1 MKKHLLAR
9 LPFGFEL
16 RMHIWPRGAEGP
28 DDDLHKHTTWHVA
41 LPLWGS
47 FVEKRFEPND
57 RPRDIAEIAR
67 GPFRFTGD
75 RFRWPLHPY
84 FCSKKTIHT
93 LAPLDD
99 NPAASIVL
107 SGRSR

>member
-41 LPLWGS
+41 LPLWGTL
-47 FVEKRFEPND
+47 VEKL
-57 RPRDIAEIAR
+57 
-67 GPFRFTGD
+67 FRQKPEEYVPHFVGA
-75 RFRWPLHPY
+75 RFRWPMRPY
-84 FCSKKTIHT
+84 FCSKKTIHS
-93 LAPLDD
+93 LVPLDD

-107 SGRSR
+107 SGRP